1 MRKKRNGIMAKLNNP
16 FVVYGYKGPEYFCDR
31 QKETEKI
38 MSTLHGECN
47 VTLVAPRRMGK
58 TGLIHH
64 VFNKIEK
71 SDKDVKCFYIDIYA
85 TKNLEQLVQLLAQE
99 IIGKLDTVSQSAL
112 RHVQTFFSSFRPTV
126 TIDEMTGIPTFSLDI
141 KPAESKASL
150 KRIFDYMK
158 VSEKRCYVAIDEFQQ
173 ILSYP
178 ETGTEALLRSYI
190 QFLPNVYFIFA
201 GSRQHMMEEMFLSA
215 NRPFF
220 QSSMIMSLKSIDKKE
235 YLTFAN
241 NWLKSG
247 GRSIPSET
255 FDYISDISKGTTWY
269 IQAILHGIYEH
280 DKEEINNSLVDV
292 VVEELIEEQAA
303 SFENYLSWLTEN
315 QQQLLYAIASEGL
328 VESPLSQKFI
338 SKYGLPATSSV
349 RTALKA
355 LSDKQLISHSPNGY
369 SVSNLFFARWLNEM
383 PIG

>member
-1 MRKKRNGIMAKLNNP
+1 
-16 FVVYGYKGPEYFCDR
+16 
-31 QKETEKI
+31 
-38 MSTLHGECN
+38 
-47 VTLVAPRRMGK
+47 
-58 TGLIHH
+58 
-64 VFNKIEK
+64 
-71 SDKDVKCFYIDIYA
+71 
-85 TKNLEQLVQLLAQE
+85 
-99 IIGKLDTVSQSAL
+99 
-112 RHVQTFFSSFRPTV
+112 
-126 TIDEMTGIPTFSLDI
+126 
-141 KPAESKASL
+141 
-150 KRIFDYMK
+150 
-158 VSEKRCYVAIDEFQQ
+158 
-173 ILSYP
+173 
-178 ETGTEALLRSYI
+178 
-190 QFLPNVYFIFA
+190 
-201 GSRQHMMEEMFLSA
+201 MMEEMFLSA
-215 NRPFF
+215 KRPFF

-241 NWLKSG
+241 NWLKSS